1 MNWLSTTLTLY
12 VLVVTIFIV
21 NYTTIAYFVGLTSY
35 HFLSK
40 KKKKLV
46 IISSKK
52 KKTIKFCEHIN
63 FLFRS
68 FFE

>member
-40 KKKKLV
+40 KKKKKKLV
-46 IISSKK
+46 IISSK
-52 KKTIKFCEHIN
+52 IN
-63 FLFRS
+63 K
-68 FFE
+68 

>member
-21 NYTTIAYFVGLTSY
+21 NYTTIAYFDGLTSY

-40 KKKKLV
+40 KKKKILV

-52 KKTIKFCEHIN
+52 K
-63 FLFRS
+63 
-68 FFE
+68 

>member
-40 KKKKLV
+40 KKKLV

-52 KKTIKFCEHIN
+52 KKKQ
-63 FLFRS
+63 
-68 FFE
+68 